1 MPTFMRKA
9 NRNSRRASA
18 LTQPQQQLEERRQ
31 PNSSMNH
38 MHEPA
43 SPADVMQL
51 QQTIGNKAVAQLM
64 RSRATIQRVV
74 DPPEKESEK
83 EKNGMPDQL
92 KQGVESLSGMAMD
105 DVKVHYNS
113 SKPQELNALAYAQGA
128 DIHLGPG
135 QEKHLP
141 HEAWHVVQ
149 QKQGRVNPTMQAKSG
164 VSINDDAALE
174 SEADRMG
181 QQAIQMKTEGGVIQL
196 QQTEIYVKNITGSY
210 TDAGGVEQEFQY
222 DGEEHVATTKSHPRG
237 QVNYD
242 TQVKKLLKKNNVVP
256 KTIADANITVSYESF
271 GRKL

>member
-9 NRNSRRASA
+9 SRNSGRASA

-31 PNSSMNH
+31 PNSSMSH

-64 RSRATIQRVV
+64 RSRAAIQRVV

-210 TDAGGVEQEFQY
+210 TDAGGVVQEFQY

-256 KTIADANITVSYESF
+256 KTITDAHITVSYESF

>member
-1 MPTFMRKA
+1 MPAYTRKA
-9 NRNSRRASA
+9 RRISRSASSFG
-18 LTQPQQQLEERRQ
+18 QPQQQLEERRQ
-31 PNSSMNH
+31 HNGSMTS
-38 MHEPA
+38 MHEPV
-43 SPADVMQL
+43 SPAEVMQL

-64 RSRATIQRVV
+64 RSRAAIQRRME
-74 DPPEKESEK
+74 PLEKEADK
-83 EKNGMPDQL
+83 EKHGMPSQL
-92 KQGVESLSGMAMD
+92 KEGVESLSGMGMD

-181 QQAIQMKTEGGVIQL
+181 QQAVQMKTEGGVIQL

-210 TDAGGVEQEFQY
+210 TDTGGVVHEFQY

-237 QVNYD
+237 RVDYD
-242 TQVKKLLKKNNVVP
+242 TQVKKLLKKNNIVP
-256 KTIADANITVSYESF
+256 RTIADAHITVSYESF